1 MTNHMWSGF
10 NLLAHLSTWQRLPDD
25 IKVVIERNAAT
36 YVRLQRQDQENMNAR
51 LRAELERR
59 GLVFNDVDPA
69 PFRAKLSG
77 LYATWKERLGARCW
91 SLLEAEVGR
100 LG

>member
-1 MTNHMWSGF
+1 MWAAIRTETGGRVE
-10 NLLAHLSTWQRLPDD
+10 TQILPEND
-25 IKVVIERNAAT
+25 IKAVIERNAAK
-36 YVRLQRQDQENMNAR
+36 YVRLQRQDQENMNRR

-59 GLVFNDVDPA
+59 GVVFNDVDPA

-77 LYATWKERLGARCW
+77 LYATRKERLGARCW